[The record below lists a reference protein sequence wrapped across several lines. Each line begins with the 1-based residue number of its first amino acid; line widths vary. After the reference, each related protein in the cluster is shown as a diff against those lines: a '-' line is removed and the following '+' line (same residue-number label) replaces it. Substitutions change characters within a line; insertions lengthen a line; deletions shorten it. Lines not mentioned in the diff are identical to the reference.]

1 VTDPYI
7 EYEGSALWQA
17 IDGALAALEDNQD
30 LALATARTRAVGF
43 ICRRLDE
50 AELIPPGALSA
61 GRTTR
66 VSLANFLESVAAGRS
81 DVGDWHSYA
90 VTHYSDAR
98 MEAARRE
105 AVLIVNAIP
114 VGAVLAPNAASRLR
128 QLAADLREAA
138 T

>member
-1 VTDPYI
+1 VTHPYI

-17 IDGALAALEDNQD
+17 IDSALSALEDNQD
-30 LALATARTRAVGF
+30 LALATARPHAVGF

-50 AELIPPGALSA
+50 AQLIPAGTLSA

-81 DVGDWHSYA
+81 DAGDWHSYV
-90 VTHYSDAR
+90 VTHYDDAR

-105 AVLIVNAIP
+105 AVVIVNAIP
-114 VGAVLAPNAASRLR
+114 VGAVLAPDAASRLR
-128 QLAADLREAA
+128 QIAANLREAA